1 MSARTF
7 HLTVVTPEGK
17 VLGVDAVSAVFP
29 AYDGE
34 IGILPDHAPLLTQL
48 GIGLLRVTAAG
59 GERHQ
64 LYVDGGFA
72 QMVDNRLTLLTEQA
86 MPPAELVPEE
96 AERIAAQWRDMTVG
110 DEENYEAKQ
119 AALERAR
126 VQRRLARQ
134 SGG

>member
-1 MSARTF
+1 MARASTF
-7 HLTVVTPEGK
+7 RCSVVTPEGRA
-17 VLGVDAVSAVFP
+17 LEVDATAAVFP

-34 IGILPDHAPLLTQL
+34 IGILPNHAPLLTQL
-48 GIGLLRVTAAG
+48 GIGLLRVTAQD
-59 GERHQ
+59 GERHR

-86 MPPAELVPEE
+86 TPPGDLVPEA
-96 AERIAAQWRDMTVG
+96 AEHVADQWRNMTVT
-110 DEENYEAKQ
+110 DEDELGHKE

-134 SGG
+134 S

>member
-1 MSARTF
+1 VTAKSFR
-7 HLTVVTPEGK
+7 LTVVTPEGK
-17 VLGVDAVSAVFP
+17 ALEADATSVVFP

-34 IGILPDHAPLLTQL
+34 MGILPNHAPLLTQM

-86 MPPAELVPEE
+86 MPPGELVPEH
-96 AERIAAQWRDMTVG
+96 AERIADQWRDMTCT
-110 DEENYEAKQ
+110 DEENHEAKQ

-126 VQRRLARQ
+126 VQKRLARQ
-134 SGG
+134 SRE